1 MVSARGFRQRDRCG
15 EEGSGVSVTKRLLI
29 VALLCCP
36 AWVASNAWAV
46 IETYDFT
53 SPDLERRYH
62 ALSQEL
68 RCPKCQNQNI
78 ADSNAPIARDLRVV
92 LYEQLEAGASDDE
105 ILAFM
110 VARYGEFVRYRPG
123 LDRNTVL
130 LWTAPGLLL
139 GVGALGLL
147 LHFRQRSSESR
158 AGLTDSEKAEIE
170 RLLKEPGA

>member
-1 MVSARGFRQRDRCG
+1 MSVAKRYVIAVS
-15 EEGSGVSVTKRLLI
+15 
-29 VALLCCP
+29 LCFA
-36 AWVASNAWAV
+36 AWAASNAWAV
-46 IETYDFT
+46 IETYEFS

-92 LYEQLEAGASDDE
+92 LYEQLEAGATDDE

-123 LDRNTVL
+123 VDRNTVL

-147 LHFRQRSSESR
+147 MHFRRRTSESR
-158 AGLTDSEKAEIE
+158 AGLTDNEKAEIA